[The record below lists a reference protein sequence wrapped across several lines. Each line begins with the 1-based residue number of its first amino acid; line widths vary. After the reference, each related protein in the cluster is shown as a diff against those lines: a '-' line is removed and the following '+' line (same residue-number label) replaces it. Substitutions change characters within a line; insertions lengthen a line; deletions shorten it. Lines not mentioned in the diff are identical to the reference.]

1 MLINIKIRRII
12 KITVFNEKQ
21 KLTNSYVLRKRLL
34 AESWWIEFKA
44 GSRKIVIA
52 INATDV
58 IFINIKKLLELDKEK
73 LSPEGRSVLTK
84 PGTRLLKKKAKIQMT
99 SVIVNIWYPRI
110 PCIILVFS
118 PSDFCTAIAL

>member
-1 MLINIKIRRII
+1 MLINIKIRKII
-12 KITVFNEKQ
+12 KITVFNEKR

-58 IFINIKKLLELDKEK
+58 IFIKIKKLLELDKEK
-73 LSPEGRSVLTK
+73 LSPEGRSVLTI
-84 PGTRLLKKKAKIQMT
+84 PGTRLLKKKAKMQIP
-99 SVIVNIWYPRI
+99 SVNTNIWYPMI
-110 PCIILVFS
+110 PWIILLFN
-118 PSDFCTAIAL
+118 PNDFCTAIAL